1 MPTLTEDRK
10 MKDLIHRVGE
20 DVSQLRSDIRSLF
33 THTGR
38 HTLPE
43 GARELR
49 EQARERLH
57 AGGEFAA
64 SQLRYLRQH
73 PGQSSV
79 GILGGLLILGAVG
92 AGIYYLCKS
101 DCCGKLCN
109 REDEFYE
116 EEEDSDFV

>member
-1 MPTLTEDRK
+1 MPALIEDRK
-10 MKDLIHRVGE
+10 MKDLINRVGE

-38 HTLPE
+38 HTLPDS
-43 GARELR
+43 ARELR
-49 EQARERLH
+49 EQARERLQ

-64 SQLRYLRQH
+64 SQLRYLRHH

-101 DCCGKLCN
+101 DCCGKLCS
-109 REDEFYE
+109 RDEDYYGEDEE
-116 EEEDSDFV
+116 QDLP

>member
-1 MPTLTEDRK
+1 MSSITEDRK
-10 MKDLIHRVGE
+10 MKDLIDRVGE

-49 EQARERLH
+49 EQAREKLH
-57 AGGEFAA
+57 AGGAFAA

-73 PGQSSV
+73 PAQSSV
-79 GILGGLLILGAVG
+79 GLLGGLLILGAVG

-101 DCCGKLCN
+101 DCCGKLC
-109 REDEFYE
+109 RRDDEYYD
-116 EEEDSDFV
+116 EEEDSDLA

>member
-1 MPTLTEDRK
+1 MSALTEDRK
-10 MKDLIHRVGE
+10 MKDLISRVGE

-43 GARELR
+43 SARELR
-49 EQARERLH
+49 EQARQRLL
-57 AGGEFAA
+57 AGGT
-64 SQLRYLRQH
+64 YLREH

-79 GILGGLLILGAVG
+79 GLLGGLLILGAVG

-109 REDEFYE
+109 RDEDFTDEDERYLG
-116 EEEDSDFV
+116 